1 VFNNLENKLKKKD
14 AFESKFKNT
23 LLPFKLT
30 TSKDDIKEMKW
41 YIETI
46 NNKLNIIYILNIL
59 EGFNKLK
66 GFIQK
71 KNTINQI
78 KQINSDFY
86 KNNYVIN

>member
-1 VFNNLENKLKKKD
+1 M
-14 AFESKFKNT
+14 
-23 LLPFKLT
+23 T
-30 TSKDDIKEMKW
+30 TRNIRKEIKW